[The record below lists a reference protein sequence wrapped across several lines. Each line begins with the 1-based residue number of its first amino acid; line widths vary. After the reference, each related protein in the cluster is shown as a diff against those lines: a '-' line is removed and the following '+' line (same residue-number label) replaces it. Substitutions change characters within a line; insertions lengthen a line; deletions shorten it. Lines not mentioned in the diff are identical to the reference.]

1 MAAEEPV
8 QSKFQ
13 KWLDDELEANRIT
26 QPGPPQDV
34 EYDYDELP
42 GLPEQPEPPEP
53 PEPPA
58 PPEPPEPPETALICS
73 PVTEH
78 DVGDACLR
86 LYHDGE
92 CGEWCR
98 NPPWPLRS
106 CLPSSSAEL
115 SPEREDTELTD
126 KAARQKAD
134 AMENLREVRLRKV
147 GRRKVLGT
155 LFDLLAPDPDSGI
168 NIEEFAEYLTFVDPS
183 TEVDLDIVHTQL
195 RKVRLD
201 VDFRNVDFET
211 FEAFFFE
218 IEPVLPPTLV
228 AELFPPMP

>member
-1 MAAEEPV
+1 
-8 QSKFQ
+8 
-13 KWLDDELEANRIT
+13 
-26 QPGPPQDV
+26 
-34 EYDYDELP
+34 
-42 GLPEQPEPPEP
+42 
-53 PEPPA
+53 
-58 PPEPPEPPETALICS
+58 
-73 PVTEH
+73 
-78 DVGDACLR
+78 
-86 LYHDGE
+86 
-92 CGEWCR
+92 
-98 NPPWPLRS
+98 
-106 CLPSSSAEL
+106 
-115 SPEREDTELTD
+115 
-126 KAARQKAD
+126 
-134 AMENLREVRLRKV
+134 MENLREVRLRKV

-183 TEVDLDIVHTQL
+183 TEVDPDIVHTQL